1 MFDLLIYNCRI
12 VDGSGAP
19 WYRGNVA
26 VKDGRIVKIGTCS
39 MVKDSEAVETV
50 DGGDLYLA
58 PGFIDIH
65 SHSDITLMKYPQAES
80 RILQG
85 ITTEI
90 GGNCGMSAAP
100 VSEDEKRKKELEAY
114 IGEMDYDWHTVGEF
128 LKKVQQCRPS
138 VNFGTEVGHGTIRIA
153 VMGFENRK
161 SDDTEMDEMKDI
173 LRNALEDGAF
183 AMSSGL
189 IYPPGCYSDTDELAE
204 LSEELPA
211 YGAFYATHMREEGEK
226 VIDSVKEAIQICRR
240 SGAPLNIS
248 HHKVI
253 SKDGF
258 RKSCKVTTSLIEE
271 ARESGLDVT
280 ADQYPYCASST
291 TMDSN
296 IPEWAFEGGME
307 ALLARLK
314 DPGIRAKLREESN
327 ASHEGRWSDIYVGY
341 VKSKDN
347 QWTVGKSI
355 EEIAEIKKTDPADAC
370 FDLVLEERGRV
381 DEINFGM
388 CEDDVEYIMKKPYV
402 MIGSD
407 GKAVSFDY
415 PGRPHP
421 RFFGAFP
428 RVISHYCR
436 DRGLFTLEE
445 TVNKM
450 TAMPAARLGIGD
462 RGMIKEG
469 MWADLVLFD
478 FEGLC
483 DNPDFEDPKQPCGG
497 IKRVYVNGVLTSKD
511 GIHTGARAGRVLRKR
526 I

>member
-1 MFDLLIYNCRI
+1 MEFKEFSAKTADEAIIKASIELGVSSENLEIQ
-12 VDGSGAP
+12 VVTEGSSGFFGIGKKPAIIKARRKEETLP
-19 WYRGNVA
+19 EEPVA
-26 VKDGRIVKIGTCS
+26 EEIKESVPVKKEVKKTDKAAEKP
-39 MVKDSEAVETV
+39 VEETV
-50 DGGDLYLA
+50 
-58 PGFIDIH
+58 
-65 SHSDITLMKYPQAES
+65 K
-80 RILQG
+80 
-85 ITTEI
+85 
-90 GGNCGMSAAP
+90 P
-100 VSEDEKRKKELEAY
+100 VRHQETKKEQP
-114 IGEMDYDWHTVGEF
+114 
-128 LKKVQQCRPS
+128 KP
-138 VNFGTEVGHGTIRIA
+138 
-153 VMGFENRK
+153 
-161 SDDTEMDEMKDI
+161 
-173 LRNALEDGAF
+173 
-183 AMSSGL
+183 
-189 IYPPGCYSDTDELAE
+189 
-204 LSEELPA
+204 
-211 YGAFYATHMREEGEK
+211 REEK
-226 VIDSVKEAIQICRR
+226 KIIKR
-240 SGAPLNIS
+240 S
-248 HHKVI
+248 
-253 SKDGF
+253 
-258 RKSCKVTTSLIEE
+258 E
-271 ARESGLDVT
+271 
-280 ADQYPYCASST
+280 
-291 TMDSN
+291 
-296 IPEWAFEGGME
+296 
-307 ALLARLK
+307 
-314 DPGIRAKLREESN
+314 
-327 ASHEGRWSDIYVGY
+327 
-341 VKSKDN
+341 
-347 QWTVGKSI
+347 

-445 TVNKM
+445 AVNKM
-450 TAMPAARLGIGD
+450 TAMPATRLGIGD